1 MTLTKTASVIRVK
14 GNGVAGMERRE
25 GSVTSWPSGS
35 TSFSGSS
42 LFSVGEDE
50 IQRNNQEIRKR
61 KGGMLVINHQGHSRC
76 PSMDLKKRGAE
87 WISGHGLPALFRLAS

>member
-1 MTLTKTASVIRVK
+1 MTLTKTASVTGVK
-14 GNGVAGMERRE
+14 GNGVTGMERRE

-50 IQRNNQEIRKR
+50 IQRNNQEIRKSR
-61 KGGMLVINHQGHSRC
+61 KEREECWLSTTKGIAVAH
-76 PSMDLKKRGAE
+76 P
-87 WISGHGLPALFRLAS
+87 WI

>member
-1 MTLTKTASVIRVK
+1 MTLTKTASVIGVK

-35 TSFSGSS
+35 TSSSGSS

-50 IQRNNQEIRKR
+50 IQRNNQEIRKSGKER
-61 KGGMLVINHQGHSRC
+61 DKCWLSTTKGIAVAH
-76 PSMDLKKRGAE
+76 P
-87 WISGHGLPALFRLAS
+87 WI